1 MQDLVTELGGHVNVV
16 TGPHNDSS
24 PRVLLLMTLWW
35 LGNQETFRQVAD
47 RFEIPTSIHL
57 EYIYYNTVFC
67 RWLIGLGRP
76 EEMPII

>member
-35 LGNQETFRQVAD
+35 LGNHVVDAEEERIDDDNVQQPPP
-47 RFEIPTSIHL
+47 FEFTNDARINRINISNL
-57 EYIYYNTVFC
+57 
-67 RWLIGLGRP
+67 L
-76 EEMPII
+76 